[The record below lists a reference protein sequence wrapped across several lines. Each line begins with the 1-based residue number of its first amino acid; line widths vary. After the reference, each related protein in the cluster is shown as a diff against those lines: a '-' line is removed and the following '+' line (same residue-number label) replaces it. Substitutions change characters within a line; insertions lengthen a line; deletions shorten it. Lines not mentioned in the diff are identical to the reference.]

1 MMKCIIHIRQ
11 GDEIKKV
18 QTVLDLNFARHSFIF
33 LVFSQIVHIQFG
45 TEIFQ

>member
-1 MMKCIIHIRQ
+1 MMKCIIHVRQ

-33 LVFSQIVHIQFG
+33 LVFGQIVHIQFG